1 MYEDRRSGENPLKG
15 SNKKERIATLS
26 DYKSA
31 VKKQYVF
38 MKRINLHPILL

>member
-1 MYEDRRSGENPLKG
+1 LKG

-38 MKRINLHPILL
+38 MK